1 VTAFGSST
9 LRRPA
14 IAACGSTEIGKHP
27 DRTPDELALDAL
39 DRALESVR
47 LDPAELE
54 GLFLVPQGYTRAQAP
69 IRPQRVLEQLGLP
82 ARALS
87 EVECGGSSSLLAFK
101 AACQE
106 IATGQIDVAAVIG
119 AQAERTLFAE
129 GFDEGDVDRLRLLS
143 SMLGPYV
150 GPYGVLTALPCY
162 ALSAQRYMHEFG
174 VAPEQ
179 VAELPVRLRRNA
191 ALNPRAEL
199 RDPLTVD
206 DVLAS
211 RIVSPP
217 IHKLEAPPWSDGAAC
232 AIVVSERWAHDRG
245 LESVAL
251 TGWGEAHDHSNFVA
265 FEAGL
270 TSLPWIGDATD
281 RALARAGRTLEEID
295 VAEIYGAFAA
305 SELITYEAMGLFAP
319 GEAPAAVARGETAVD
334 GRLAVNTS
342 GGRLSLGHPP
352 QATPLLELQEVF
364 EQLKGNAGARQVEGA
379 RVALVQAEHGVMNGS
394 AVAILERLDT

>member
-1 VTAFGSST
+1 VSAFGGSS
-9 LRRPA
+9 LRRA
-14 IAACGSTEIGKHP
+14 AVVACGSTEIGKHP
-27 DRTPDELALDAL
+27 GRTPDELALEAL
-39 DRALESVR
+39 DRALGAW

-69 IRPQRVLEQLGLP
+69 IRPQRVLEQLGVP
-82 ARALS
+82 ARALV
-87 EVECGGSSSLLAFK
+87 EIECGGASSLLAFK

-106 IATGQIDVAAVIG
+106 IATGQIELAAVIG

-129 GFDEGDVDRLRLLS
+129 GFDEGDLDRLRLLA

-162 ALSAQRYMHEFG
+162 ALSAQRYMHEYD

-199 RDPLTVD
+199 REPLSVD
-206 DVLAS
+206 DVLSS
-211 RIVSPP
+211 RVVSPP

-232 AIVVSERWAHDRG
+232 TIVASERWAR
-245 LESVAL
+245 ERCERAAVL
-251 TGWGEAHDHSNFVA
+251 TGWGEAHDHSNFLA

-270 TSLPWIGDATD
+270 TSLPWIGEAAE
-281 RALARAGRTLEEID
+281 RALARAGRRLDD
-295 VAEIYGAFAA
+295 VDVVEVYGAFAA
-305 SELITYEAMGLFAP
+305 SELITYEAIGLFGP
-319 GEAPAAVARGETAVD
+319 GEAPAAVARGETAI
-334 GRLAVNTS
+334 GGPLPLNTS

-364 EQLKGNAGARQVEGA
+364 EQLTESAGERQVEGA
-379 RVALVQAEHGVMNGS
+379 RVGLVQAEHGVMNGS
-394 AVAILERLDT
+394 AVALLET

>member
-1 VTAFGSST
+1 VSAFGSST
-9 LRRPA
+9 LRRPVVVG
-14 IAACGSTEIGKHP
+14 CGSTEIGKHP
-27 DRTPDELALDAL
+27 RRTPDELALEAL
-39 DRALESVR
+39 DRALEGW
-47 LDPAELE
+47 LQPAELE

-69 IRPQRVLEQLGLP
+69 IRPQRVLEQLGLQM
-82 ARALS
+82 RALV
-87 EVECGGSSSLLAFK
+87 EIECGGASSLLAFK

-106 IATGQIDVAAVIG
+106 IATGQIEVAAVIG
-119 AQAERTLFAE
+119 AQAERTLFAQAL
-129 GFDEGDVDRLRLLS
+129 DEGDVDRLRLLA

-162 ALSAQRYMHEFG
+162 ALSAQRYMHEHDI
-174 VAPEQ
+174 APEQ

-199 RDPLTVD
+199 RDPLSVQ

-211 RIVSPP
+211 RVVSPP

-232 AIVVSERWAHDRG
+232 AIVASERWARDRD
-245 LESVAL
+245 LAATVL
-251 TGWGEAHDHSNFVA
+251 TGWGEAHDHSNFLA

-270 TSLPWIGDATD
+270 TSLPWIGEATE
-281 RALARAGRTLEEID
+281 RALARAGRRLEEVD
-295 VAEIYGAFAA
+295 VAEVYGAFAA
-305 SELITYEAMGLFAP
+305 SELITYEAMGLVGP
-319 GEAPAAVARGETAVD
+319 GEAPAAVARGETAIG
-334 GRLAVNTS
+334 GRLPVNTS

-364 EQLKGNAGARQVEGA
+364 EQLTGSAGDRQVDGA

-394 AVAILERLDT
+394 AVAVLEV